1 MAVHLTPDLERR
13 LDAFAATVG
22 QRRDD
27 VAVTAIKEYLRRRG
41 RESELARHAWTVA
54 SMESA
59 SPETQA
65 DLKALN
71 AQAWRTIADLD

>member
-22 QRRDD
+22 QGRDD
-27 VAVTAIKEYLRRRG
+27 VAVMAVKEYLRRRG
-41 RESELARHAWTVA
+41 QDSEMARHARTVA
-54 SMESA
+54 TMESA
-59 SPETQA
+59 LPDVRS
-65 DLKALN
+65 DLTALD